1 MLKLKFKDNL
11 FGNESKLHE
20 DNFAPRVKFAWVTIL
35 HGGSFL
41 HEGKKKQKYNLKKNR
56 IKTKR

>member
-41 HEGKKKQKYNLKKNR
+41 HEGKKTKQKHN
-56 IKTKR
+56 